1 MTYDAVLMARRGLG
15 ADELRFASPGFM
27 DAVRWAA
34 YAQLTYEGTDELQ
47 AAAAQEPHGLTG
59 AQFTRFQ
66 AVRTGAREEIKRRRV
81 LLLLDEPDHVT
92 GPADD

>member
-1 MTYDAVLMARRGLG
+1 VTYDAVLMARRGLG
-15 ADELRFASPGFM
+15 ADELRLASPGFL

-47 AAAAQEPHGLTG
+47 AAAAQEPHGLAG

-66 AVRTGAREEIKRRRV
+66 GNRTALRDEIKRRRT
-81 LLLLDEPDHVT
+81 LLLLDDT
-92 GPADD
+92 DG